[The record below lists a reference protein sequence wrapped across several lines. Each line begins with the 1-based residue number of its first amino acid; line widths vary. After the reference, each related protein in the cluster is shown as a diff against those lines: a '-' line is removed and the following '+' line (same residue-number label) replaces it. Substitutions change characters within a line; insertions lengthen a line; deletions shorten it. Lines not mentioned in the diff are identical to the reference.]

1 MIVKFMILA
10 VIFTAVNAEILNAND
25 AQTCVNLCTSCQGTA
40 SFVDGYCECYVPAG
54 SEQGECIT
62 RIKRQANDLGMDF
75 MDCEA
80 ATAERPARC
89 NLRSHHLR
97 ATDGD
102 RIAKYFMR
110 GGPVVGSPM
119 IQSQCGTDNVVS
131 APNPQPQT
139 QPESVGCPDSQLSF
153 TPSSDSIVGA
163 PLVPYNLQRPL
174 YRQSLKAPQPHHWPT
189 LAPSM
194 PLRFTPISSPVY
206 FPVQSPLHYS
216 FLPPLHSSLHSPVQ
230 SSLHYPFI
238 TSLHSPLRHPML
250 GASQMEEPE
259 ENIVGATHKSYIPPI
274 QMIKE
279 RPHMIAAPTPIIQPG
294 YSYQSKAAVPL
305 SKDLLTLL
313 KETLMHQN
321 AILEAIQRHLN
332 SADANVGT
340 SRVLYTSEEPK
351 LGASPPKFCPEP
363 IKVEE
368 PVVGSPKKTDCNKQR
383 ITRMSPAIEALIEG
397 IPKIQ
402 KIKEMEQLEK
412 TDDFGNEQLARIDKW
427 RRDETSDRPLKEARP
442 NLNGRQRKRELKK
455 ASESKSP

>member
-10 VIFTAVNAEILNAND
+10 VIFTAVSVNAEILNAND

-119 IQSQCGTDNVVS
+119 IQSQCGTDNV
-131 APNPQPQT
+131 
-139 QPESVGCPDSQLSF
+139 
-153 TPSSDSIVGA
+153 
-163 PLVPYNLQRPL
+163 
-174 YRQSLKAPQPHHWPT
+174 
-189 LAPSM
+189 
-194 PLRFTPISSPVY
+194 
-206 FPVQSPLHYS
+206 
-216 FLPPLHSSLHSPVQ
+216 
-230 SSLHYPFI
+230 
-238 TSLHSPLRHPML
+238 
-250 GASQMEEPE
+250 
-259 ENIVGATHKSYIPPI
+259 VGATHKSYIPPI